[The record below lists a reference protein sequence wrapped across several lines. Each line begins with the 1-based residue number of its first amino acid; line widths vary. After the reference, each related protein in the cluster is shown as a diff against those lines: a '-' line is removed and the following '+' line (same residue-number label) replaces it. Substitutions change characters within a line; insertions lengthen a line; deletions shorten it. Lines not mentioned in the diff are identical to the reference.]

1 MEFNEKL
8 YYLRKQHS
16 LTQEQLAEK
25 LYVSRTAV
33 SKWEQ
38 GKGYPSIESLKSI
51 SKLFDITID
60 ELLSSDELIAAAETE
75 NHANLKKVYTTII
88 GLLDVFAIAFILLP
102 LYGNVVDG
110 VIYPVNLYTFTS
122 LNVIIRIAYW
132 AVFLVLIATG
142 ILELVFV
149 RLDKEEWSIIGEKV
163 SFILSI
169 IAILLFATTKEPYV
183 VILLFLMFLAK
194 LFLLMKQSKLR

>member
-8 YYLRKQHS
+8 YYLRKQYS

-102 LYGNVVDG
+102 LYGNAVDG
-110 VIYPVNLYTFTS
+110 VIYSVNLYTFTS
-122 LNVIIRIAYW
+122 ANAIIRVAYW
-132 AVFLVLIATG
+132 AVFLVLIAAG
-142 ILELVFV
+142 ILELAFA

-169 IAILLFATTKEPYV
+169 IAIVLFATTKEPYA